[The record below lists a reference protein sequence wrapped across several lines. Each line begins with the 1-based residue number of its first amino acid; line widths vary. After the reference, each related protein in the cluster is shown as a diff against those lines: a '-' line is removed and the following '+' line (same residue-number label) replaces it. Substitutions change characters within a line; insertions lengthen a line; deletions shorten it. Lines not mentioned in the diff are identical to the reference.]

1 MVFCW
6 SAVQRG
12 IFCMKA
18 NRTRRRSGQQM
29 LTETRWSNWSD
40 QELLWAHSVSVWE
53 ANTVTRNANNYIYY
67 QLQQDSLFGPHA
79 TRPDYTVDQTFQLIS
94 AVWLTDWLTRSLIMW
109 FNELLVIIHCYTHV
123 TSRLLVNIIIA
134 DHQIELKVWI
144 WTFSPLTI
152 VNWFISHSW
161 SPENLWPHILLYFI
175 TITSG
180 LVENYPDFEFT
191 LLASANYM
199 CLSSQYC

>member
-1 MVFCW
+1 MQIIISIINYNKTVYL
-6 SAVQRG
+6 VLMQLDQ
-12 IFCMKA
+12 
-18 NRTRRRSGQQM
+18 T
-29 LTETRWSNWSD
+29 TRWIKPFNWS
-40 QELLWAHSVSVWE
+40 QPS
-53 ANTVTRNANNYIYY
+53 
-67 QLQQDSLFGPHA
+67 
-79 TRPDYTVDQTFQLIS
+79 
-94 AVWLTDWLTRSLIMW
+94 DWLTRSLIMW